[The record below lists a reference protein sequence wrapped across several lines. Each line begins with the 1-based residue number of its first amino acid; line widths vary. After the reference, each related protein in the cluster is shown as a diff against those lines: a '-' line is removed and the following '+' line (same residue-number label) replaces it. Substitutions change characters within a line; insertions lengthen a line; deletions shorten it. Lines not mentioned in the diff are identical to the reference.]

1 VPDLA
6 DLANRLVPG
15 SGSLSWP
22 FAALLLVH
30 VPAGLVSVVTGA
42 VAATSPKRRGRHPRF
57 GIAYLFGL
65 AVVFVTAT
73 GMSALRWTEDRH
85 LFALG
90 TMAFLL
96 ASVGYLARR
105 IRWRGWTS
113 FHILGMGLSYVVLL
127 TAFYVDNGPHLPVWD
142 RLPALAYWTLPGLA
156 GLPLLVRGLR
166 RYTHLTDD
174 LRATGDVAGRWTHRY
189 RTPRT
194 SSPAADEVKP
204 NS

>member
-1 VPDLA
+1 MPDLA
-6 DLANRLVPG
+6 DLANRLVPD
-15 SGSLSWP
+15 SGHLSVI
-22 FAALLLVH
+22 FAVLLVIH
-30 VPAGLVSVVTGA
+30 VPAGLASVVTGA

-57 GIAYLFGL
+57 GTAYLFGL

-73 GMSALRWTEDRH
+73 GMAALRWTEDRH

-90 TMAFLL
+90 TLAFLL
-96 ASVGYLARR
+96 GSVGYLARR

-142 RLPALAYWTLPGLA
+142 RLPALAYWTLPGLV

-166 RYTHLTDD
+166 RYTRLTDD
-174 LRATGDVAGRWTHRY
+174 LRATGYAAGWWTHR
-189 RTPRT
+189 RG
-194 SSPAADEVKP
+194 SPNK
-204 NS
+204 SL